1 MKTPC
6 LKRYGAALV
15 AAIGTALSLLA
26 PAQAADSFPQRPVT
40 IVVPFPAGG
49 TPDIIARVLAENARA
64 SLNQPVVVEN
74 KGGAGGNIG
83 VQYVSRT
90 KPDGYTLVMCAYSCA
105 VAPSLYKPA
114 PYSIDKDFAPVV
126 LVGTVP
132 SVLVVNPK
140 VPARNVA
147 QFIDYAKSNPGK
159 LNAASSGVGG
169 SAHLALE
176 LLKREAKV
184 DIAHIPYKGA
194 GQVAGDLLGGQVDM
208 YFDNLPASLASIK
221 EGRLNAIAVAGKHR
235 AEAIPDVP
243 TFAESGYPN
252 MLINPWFGL
261 LAPAGTPPE
270 AIDKLNTAFNAAL
283 GDAQVKQRLDRL
295 GVDLA
300 GGTPETLATFL
311 QQETHN
317 IAELIE
323 QNHITVE

>member
-1 MKTPC
+1 
-6 LKRYGAALV
+6 
-15 AAIGTALSLLA
+15 
-26 PAQAADSFPQRPVT
+26 
-40 IVVPFPAGG
+40 
-49 TPDIIARVLAENARA
+49 
-64 SLNQPVVVEN
+64 
-74 KGGAGGNIG
+74 
-83 VQYVSRT
+83 
-90 KPDGYTLVMCAYSCA
+90 
-105 VAPSLYKPA
+105 
-114 PYSIDKDFAPVV
+114 
-126 LVGTVP
+126 
-132 SVLVVNPK
+132 
-140 VPARNVA
+140 
-147 QFIDYAKSNPGK
+147 
-159 LNAASSGVGG
+159 
-169 SAHLALE
+169 
-176 LLKREAKV
+176 
-184 DIAHIPYKGA
+184 
-194 GQVAGDLLGGQVDM
+194 
-208 YFDNLPASLASIK
+208 
-221 EGRLNAIAVAGKHR
+221 VAGKHR